1 MKYYQVARIL
11 NTHGLKGELKLQV
24 ITDFDRFYE
33 GSKLYIGYKDEY
45 IPVTV
50 KYSKDYK
57 QGILVVLKDL
67 EDINLVEKYKNSFL
81 YISEEDRGEAPEG
94 VYFFS
99 DLIGKEV
106 YNQNDELKGVVTE
119 MEENGNGYNL
129 VIKKENDKK
138 NYRVPF
144 VQNVFIKEVK
154 EDKIII
160 NEIEGLF

>member
-24 ITDFDRFYE
+24 ITDFDRFSK
-33 GSKLYIGYKDEY
+33 GSRLYICYKDEY
-45 IPVTV
+45 IPVIV
-50 KYSKDYK
+50 KSSKDYK
-57 QGILVVLKDL
+57 TGMLIVFENL

-81 YISEEDRGEAPEG
+81 YISEEDRGEAPSG
-94 VYFFS
+94 MFFFS

-106 YNQNDELKGVVTE
+106 VNQNGVSRGKVIE
-119 MEENGNGYNL
+119 MQENGNIYNL

-138 NYRVPF
+138 IYRVPF
-144 VQNVFIKEVK
+144 VQNVFIKEVN
-154 EDKIII
+154 ETQIII